1 MQQFDVCQVR
11 KRQRM
16 LNPQHHFSIGVVD
29 ISLRSACRSF
39 LEEYLSLYAPYA
51 QGSVG
56 ANAIEVEI
64 KAGHR
69 YPWRRGPFTLH
80 SDGVQD
86 VQVKH
91 HYEVLPHLEWYINAQ
106 IIRNRRDYLQLHASS
121 VEIGGRAMILVGD
134 PGSGK
139 STLTAG
145 LLSNGWSYLC
155 DEFALI
161 DPETR
166 LIHPY
171 PRALCIKEPSFPV
184 IDSLGLPLCRKTPYQ
199 KATKGRVAFLNPL
212 DVRPDVVG
220 KPSPVRWVIF
230 PRYVAD
236 APPALQRMTRSEGA
250 HELARQ
256 CFNARVF
263 EARAVHIL
271 NDVVRGAECYRLRS
285 AEISATCQLLQ
296 RLVQSGRSRR
306 AQCA

>member
-1 MQQFDVCQVR
+1 
-11 KRQRM
+11 M

-80 SDGVQD
+80 SDGVPD
-86 VQVKH
+86 FQVKH
-91 HYEVLPHLEWYINAQ
+91 RYEVLPHLEWHINWQ
-106 IIRNRRDYLQLHASS
+106 IIRNRRDYVQLHASS
-121 VEIGGRAMILVGD
+121 VEMGGRAMILVGD

-145 LLSNGWSYLC
+145 LLSRDWSYLC

-230 PRYVAD
+230 PKYVAD
-236 APPALQRMTRSEGA
+236 APPTLQRMTRSEGA

>member
-1 MQQFDVCQVR
+1 
-11 KRQRM
+11 
-16 LNPQHHFSIGVVD
+16 
-29 ISLRSACRSF
+29 
-39 LEEYLSLYAPYA
+39 
-51 QGSVG
+51 
-56 ANAIEVEI
+56 
-64 KAGHR
+64 
-69 YPWRRGPFTLH
+69 
-80 SDGVQD
+80 
-86 VQVKH
+86 
-91 HYEVLPHLEWYINAQ
+91 
-106 IIRNRRDYLQLHASS
+106 
-121 VEIGGRAMILVGD
+121 MILAGD
-134 PGSGK
+134 SGSGK
-139 STLTAG
+139 STLAAG
-145 LLSNGWSYLC
+145 LVSGGWSYLC

-171 PRALCIKEPSFPV
+171 PRALCIKEGSFPV
-184 IDSLGLPLCRKTPYQ
+184 VDRLGLPLHRKTPYQ

-212 DVRPDVVG
+212 DVRVDVVG

-230 PRYVAD
+230 PKYVAD
-236 APPALQRMTRSEGA
+236 APPTLQRMTRSEGA

-296 RLVQSGRSRR
+296 RLVQLGRSRR